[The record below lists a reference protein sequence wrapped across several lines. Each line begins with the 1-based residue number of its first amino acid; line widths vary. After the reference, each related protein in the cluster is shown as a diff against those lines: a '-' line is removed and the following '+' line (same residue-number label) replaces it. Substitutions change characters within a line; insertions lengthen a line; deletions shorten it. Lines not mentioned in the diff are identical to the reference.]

1 MPRLYYFCYMFYSY
15 IGRRHCC
22 AAHFIRI
29 FILLAL
35 LVPAT
40 VLRAQNDNRS
50 HYQLLWRINGPGMAS
65 PSFLFGTMH
74 LTDNRVFEF
83 SDSVL
88 TALRNANSFA
98 MEVDLDSMMA
108 YMLSPEG
115 PLLDTVNHM
124 RRLLTADEY
133 HYIDSL
139 IIEKTGAPLAQL
151 KLKRMW
157 FVEKL
162 LLDEEEALSKNTDQ
176 KGENIF
182 LDGWLHQK
190 ATGLHKSVYSLER
203 LQNQLHIMSAD
214 FSEMQK
220 EVFLWTLGYHDAGS
234 GDAKEKTDR
243 FNTRVNFLD
252 SLVNMYYKADLE
264 KISKFVNSAQSEDS
278 DEGPGLVVRNLEM
291 ADNLALLINKGSVF
305 AAVGVAHLPGE
316 KGIISL
322 LRAKGYTVTSVKATF
337 TGAAKRDRQR
347 LDSMKGYSLNKIADG
362 YSVMLPGIPI
372 SYPIP
377 NMNRKMYIGN
387 NGSDVGFAFSIDIPQ
402 LGMDK
407 RELVNTM
414 IANMARQGNAKLQKS
429 YPITYRNIPG
439 TEAVLLQENV
449 PLYIR
454 LFIRN
459 NRAFVFM
466 YNSGEKDSS
475 SRKDFFKSV
484 RFYDIARPVT
494 IYDTLNSPQ
503 LGFSAMLPLDVNHIQ
518 SGNKEGVRPVEA
530 YSGLDD
536 ANNISYILRIEKMQ
550 RGYYN
555 INDNQVLEGV
565 RAMLLQEDS
574 TLQLIDSTVTE
585 REGLPLYQLIYNHS
599 NGFISRLHF
608 IPRGNLAYF
617 LLCVYDGVRTD
628 SSYWQRFLNGFH
640 ISPLKAQAP
649 AISFVPTDS
658 SFTIAG
664 PELFT
669 GGAIGHYDESSRV
682 HVYLY
687 RAMDSTS
694 HSMYVAEV
702 DKYARYYNNKPDSLL
717 KEFVHSE
724 DTTFIIT
731 SHKQSVWEG
740 LPVYETEM
748 KGRHTGLRWYRRA
761 VVAGHTIYRLSVI
774 MPAEVIQTGYAQQFL
789 ASFHPGSR
797 EKADTFRL
805 QENRLSMLLK
815 DLQSTDTTI
824 FNIAHNYLDNL
835 EPDSADKGFIIDA
848 LAKPFPADTG
858 ENNAKVQLLLSLKDL
873 ADDNVVHAAERLFPN
888 TTDAW
893 ERERVLRFLN
903 GIPSDS
909 AIRTFLRLAPE
920 MPESAIAGSN
930 IFSYSFEND
939 SLYQK
944 YMPAMIAT
952 AERSVSFLQAFTAYT
967 YGDSL
972 WLSPQFDRYGL
983 ERLLPGIM
991 QQFERLLKEWKNREP
1006 DEDNDWKLERSLLS
1020 TGRILA
1026 LPGMP
1031 ASVATGFRQLLAD
1044 TVMTLRSLGARGLM
1058 NKGIHV
1064 DDKTLNSVLADNSE
1078 AYTFIQAVQNDKQLS
1093 QIRHLLTQEL
1103 LGRSY
1108 VAYYMGE
1115 DYTITDIEQVTRVK
1129 VQQGK
1134 QPAEWLVLYR
1144 YKTDESEDWEYVLNG
1159 PHPLDPTKLNTEP
1172 GLIHTISEKST
1183 VTDKKKL
1190 SAEAMKAYKNY
1201 LEEESAETN

>member
-1 MPRLYYFCYMFYSY
+1 MFDSSTC
-15 IGRRHCC
+15 RRYRY
-22 AAHFIRI
+22 AARFILV

-65 PSFLFGTMH
+65 PSYLFGTMH

-88 TALRNANSFA
+88 IALRNAKAFA
-98 MEVDLDSMMA
+98 MEVDLDSIMA
-108 YMLSPEG
+108 YMLSPGG

-133 HYIDSL
+133 HYVDSL
-139 IIEKTGAPLAQL
+139 IIEKTGAPLAHL
-151 KLKRMW
+151 NLKRMW

-162 LLDEEEALSKNTDQ
+162 LLDEEEALGKNAGPDQ

-190 ATGLHKSVYSLER
+190 ATGLHKPVYSLER

-214 FSEMQK
+214 VSEMQK
-220 EVFLWTLGYHDAGS
+220 EIFLWTLGYHDAGS
-234 GDAKEKTDR
+234 GDAKEKTER
-243 FNTRVNFLD
+243 FNSRVNYLD

-264 KISKFVNSAQSEDS
+264 KISAFVNSDGSEDS
-278 DEGPGLVVRNLEM
+278 DEGPGLIVRNLEM

-337 TGAAKRDRQR
+337 TGGAKRDRQR
-347 LDSMKGYSLNKIADG
+347 LDSIKGYSLNKIADG
-362 YSVMLPGIPI
+362 YSVMLPGIPL

-387 NGSDVGFAFSIDIPQ
+387 NGSDVGFAFSMDIPQ

-414 IANMARQGNAKLQKS
+414 IANMAKQGNARLQRS

-439 TEAVLLQENV
+439 TEALLKQGDT
-449 PLYIR
+449 PLYVR

-466 YNSGEKDSS
+466 YSSENDSS

-494 IYDTLNSPQ
+494 VYDMLSRPQ

-518 SGNKEGVRPVEA
+518 SSGNKDGVRPVEA

-536 ANNISYILRIEKMQ
+536 ANKISYILRIEKMQ

-555 INDNQVLEGV
+555 IDDNQVLEGV
-565 RAMLLQEDS
+565 RTMLLQEDS
-574 TLQLIDSTVTE
+574 TLQMIDSTVTE
-585 REGLPLYQLIYNHS
+585 REGLPLYQLVYRHT

-617 LLCVYDGVRTD
+617 LLCVYDGAHTD
-628 SSYWQRFLNGFH
+628 SSYWQHFLNGFH
-640 ISPLKAQAP
+640 VTPLKAQAP
-649 AISFVPTDS
+649 VIPFVPADS
-658 SFTIAG
+658 SFTIMG
-664 PELFT
+664 PERFT
-669 GGAIGHYDESSRV
+669 GGAIGHYNRSSHV

-702 DKYARYYNNKPDSLL
+702 DKYDRYYHNKPDSLL
-717 KEFVHSE
+717 KEFVRSE

-731 SHKQSVWEG
+731 GHKQSVWEG

-748 KGRHTGLRWYRRA
+748 KGRHTGLHWYRRA
-761 VVAGHTIYRLSVI
+761 VVAGHNIYRLSVI
-774 MPAEVIQTGYAQQFL
+774 MPEEVTQTGYEQQFF
-789 ASFHPGSR
+789 ASFHPGIR
-797 EKADTFRL
+797 EKADTLRL
-805 QENRLSMLLK
+805 QQNKLSMLLK

-824 FNIAHNYLDNL
+824 FNRANAYLDNL
-835 EPDSADKGFIIDA
+835 EPDSADKGLIIEA
-848 LAKPFPADTG
+848 LVKPFPADTG
-858 ENNAKVQLLLSLKDL
+858 DNNAKVQLLLSLKTL
-873 ADDNVVHAAERLFPN
+873 ADDHIVHAAETLFAN
-888 TTDAW
+888 TTDT
-893 ERERVLRFLN
+893 RDKERVLRFLS
-903 GIPSDS
+903 GLTSDS

-920 MPESAIAGSN
+920 MPENTITGSN
-930 IFSYSFEND
+930 IFSYSFKDD

-952 AERSVSFLQAFTAYT
+952 AERSVSFLQAFTTYT
-967 YGDSL
+967 CNDSL
-972 WLSPQFDRYGL
+972 WLSPQFGRYGL

-991 QQFERLLKEWKNREP
+991 QQFEHRLTEWKNREA
-1006 DEDNDWKLERSLLS
+1006 DEDNDWKLESGLLS
-1020 TGRILA
+1020 IGRILA

-1031 ASVATGFRQLLAD
+1031 ASSATGFRQLLAD
-1044 TVMTLRSLGARGLM
+1044 TVMMLRTLGARGLM
-1058 NKGIHV
+1058 NKGINV
-1064 DDKTLNSVLADNSE
+1064 DDKTLNSILADNNV
-1078 AYTFIQAVQNDKQLS
+1078 AYTFIQAVQNAGQLS

-1103 LGRSY
+1103 VGRRY
-1108 VAYYMGE
+1108 VAYYMSE
-1115 DYTITDIEQVTRVK
+1115 DYTITDVELVTRVK

-1134 QPAEWLVLYR
+1134 RPAEWLILYR

-1159 PHPLDPTKLNTEP
+1159 PHPQDPAKLNTEP
-1172 GLIHTISEKST
+1172 ALIHVISEIST

-1190 SAEAMKAYKNY
+1190 STEAMKAYKDY